1 MVDLTVMLNP
11 TDGAKHLVFHTNTHT
26 LQRGTEATR
35 SVSLLC
41 KTKVKYILLSNP
53 KPVSCCSVHLGMGWK
68 SFASKH
74 FQLHL
79 HKREYIQ
86 MIMHIQ
92 CRPIL

>member
-11 TDGAKHLVFHTNTHT
+11 TDGAKHLVFYTNTHT

-53 KPVSCCSVHLGMGWK
+53 KPVSCRSFHLGMGW
-68 SFASKH
+68 SGSH
-74 FQLHL
+74 FKAFPITSTQ
-79 HKREYIQ
+79 Q
-86 MIMHIQ
+86 GMHSND
-92 CRPIL
+92 CAHTM